1 MIGAALRKRMCNLY
15 SLTKGQAAIRAL
27 FRIRRD
33 LAGNL
38 PAMPAVFPDTAAPI
52 VRVAE
57 SGERQLELMRW
68 GMPGPVQFGAAPVTN
83 IRKCDSPHW
92 RPWLGRENRCLVPAT
107 SFCEWT
113 DARPKVAHWFAI
125 NDERPLFAFAGIWCE
140 WHGVRGRKADPLDG
154 KHRLYGLLTTEANDT
169 VRPIHA
175 KAMPV
180 ILTREDEF
188 EIWLN
193 APILDALKLQRP
205 APSQLLRIVA
215 KGEKSDGADRAVA

>member
-1 MIGAALRKRMCNLY
+1 MCNLY

-27 FRIRRD
+27 FRVSRD

-38 PAMPAVFPDTAAPI
+38 PAMPAIFPDALAPI
-52 VRVAE
+52 IRFSDAN
-57 SGERQLELMRW
+57 ERQLELMRW
-68 GMPGPVQFGAAPVTN
+68 GMPPPPQFGAAPVTN

-92 RPWLGRENRCLVPAT
+92 RSWLGRENRCLVPVT

-113 DARPKVAHWFAI
+113 DSPPKIPHWFALSE
-125 NDERPLFAFAGIWCE
+125 ERPLFAFAGIWCE
-140 WHGVRGRKADPLDG
+140 WQGLRGPKANQVEG
-154 KHRLYGLLTTEANDT
+154 KHRLHGLLTTEANDT

-180 ILTREDEF
+180 VLTREDEF
-188 EIWLN
+188 ETWLN
-193 APILDALKLQRP
+193 APISDALKLQRP
-205 APSQLLRIVA
+205 APSHILQIVA